1 MLISTFIGLVESC
14 CFSKSFLILRRVRST
29 RLEGRRNGPPGS
41 SLSCS
46 TESTYMQPKVR
57 TCLGFKDEAEE
68 AARFYVSVIP
78 DSIFEGA
85 FRREPSG
92 PAILVSFTLAG
103 TPYQALNMGC
113 DTNRNEACSI
123 SVMTKDQRET
133 DELWEKLLANGG
145 AEIQCSWLKDRYGVR
160 WQIVPEALPR
170 MFMDEDRA
178 AAARAFQAMLGMVKI
193 DLAKVEAAF
202 RGESA

>member
-1 MLISTFIGLVESC
+1 
-14 CFSKSFLILRRVRST
+14 
-29 RLEGRRNGPPGS
+29 
-41 SLSCS
+41 
-46 TESTYMQPKVR
+46 MQPQVR

-78 DSIFEGA
+78 GSIVESVL
-85 FRREPSG
+85 RREPDG

-113 DTNRNEACSI
+113 ETIRNEACSI

-133 DELWEKLLANGG
+133 DELWEKLLAGG
-145 AEIQCSWLKDRYGVR
+145 GSEIQCSWLKDRYGVR

-170 MFMDEDRA
+170 MFMDADRA
-178 AAARAFQAMLGMVKI
+178 AAERAFQAMLGMVKI

-202 RGESA
+202 RGDSP

>member
-1 MLISTFIGLVESC
+1 MNL
-14 CFSKSFLILRRVRST
+14 
-29 RLEGRRNGPPGS
+29 
-41 SLSCS
+41 
-46 TESTYMQPKVR
+46 KVR
-57 TCLGFKDEAEE
+57 TCLGFKDQAED

-78 DSIFEGA
+78 DSVFEGA
-85 FRREPSG
+85 FRREPNG

-103 TPYQALNMGC
+103 APYQALNVGREMI
-113 DTNRNEACSI
+113 RNEAFSI

-145 AEIQCSWLKDRYGVR
+145 SEIQCSWLKDRFGIC

-178 AAARAFQAMLGMVKI
+178 AAERAFQAMLGMVKI

-202 RGESA
+202 RGASD

>member
-1 MLISTFIGLVESC
+1 
-14 CFSKSFLILRRVRST
+14 
-29 RLEGRRNGPPGS
+29 
-41 SLSCS
+41 
-46 TESTYMQPKVR
+46 MQPKVR
-57 TCLGFKDEAEE
+57 TCLAFKDEAEE

-78 DSIFEGA
+78 DSIFESVL
-85 FRREPSG
+85 RREPNG

-113 DTNRNEACSI
+113 ETIHNEAYSI

-170 MFMDEDRA
+170 MFMDADRA
-178 AAARAFQAMLGMVKI
+178 AAERAFQAMLGMVKI
-193 DLAKVEAAF
+193 NLAEIEKAF
-202 RGESA
+202 DGR

>member
-1 MLISTFIGLVESC
+1 M
-14 CFSKSFLILRRVRST
+14 
-29 RLEGRRNGPPGS
+29 N
-41 SLSCS
+41 
-46 TESTYMQPKVR
+46 PKVR

-78 DSIFEGA
+78 DSIFESA
-85 FRREPSG
+85 FRREPNG

-113 DTNRNEACSI
+113 ETIRNEACSI

-170 MFMDEDRA
+170 MFMDDDRA
-178 AAARAFQAMLGMVKI
+178 AAERAFQAMLGMVKI
-193 DLAKVEAAF
+193 NLAEVEKAF
-202 RGESA
+202 EGR